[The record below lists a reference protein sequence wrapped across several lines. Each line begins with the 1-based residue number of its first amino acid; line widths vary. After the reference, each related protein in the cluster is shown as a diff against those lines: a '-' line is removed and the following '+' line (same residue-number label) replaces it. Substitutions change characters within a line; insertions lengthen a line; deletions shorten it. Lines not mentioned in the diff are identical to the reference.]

1 MFNAK
6 VVYRLTKKSKIKKL
20 QNIIKEQAMLGE
32 DRMEILL
39 NSPINGIDIDY
50 NVIKYLKSKG
60 FKYEQIDDKRAF
72 ISWR

>member
-6 VVYRLTKKSKIKKL
+6 IVYRLTKKSKIKKL

-39 NSPINGIDIDY
+39 NSPINGVDIDY
-50 NVIKYLKSKG
+50 NIIKYLKSKG
-60 FKYEQIDDKRAF
+60 FKYEQIDDKHAF

>member
-6 VVYRLTKKSKIKKL
+6 TICRLTKKFKIKKL
-20 QNIIKEQAMLGE
+20 QNAIKETAILSE

-39 NSPINGIDIDY
+39 NSPINGIDID
-50 NVIKYLKSKG
+50 
-60 FKYEQIDDKRAF
+60 DKRAF

>member
-1 MFNAK
+1 
-6 VVYRLTKKSKIKKL
+6 
-20 QNIIKEQAMLGE
+20 MLGE

-39 NSPINGIDIDY
+39 NSPINGVDIDY
-50 NVIKYLKSKG
+50 NIIKYLKSKG

>member
-1 MFNAK
+1 
-6 VVYRLTKKSKIKKL
+6 
-20 QNIIKEQAMLGE
+20 MLVE

-50 NVIKYLKSKG
+50 NVIKYLKPKG

>member
-6 VVYRLTKKSKIKKL
+6 IICRLTKKSKIKKL

-32 DRMEILL
+32 DRMGIIL
-39 NSPINGIDIDY
+39 NSPINGVDIDD
-50 NVIKYLKSKG
+50 NTIKYLKSKG
-60 FKYEQIDDKRAF
+60 FKYEQVDDKHAI